1 MVKFRYF
8 SPVNGSAAPRYG
20 TGAIIGAIRT
30 KEGFVWDLAAVV
42 PIPISEIRQ
51 YLKEYKRMLKRS
63 PLGGACLIERTRAEY
78 EAYALARGFEP
89 ISDDQSETAGCNTG
103 VTTKTILKRR
113 GSAPIAVAASDPKLS
128 NGGE

>member
-20 TGAIIGAIRT
+20 TGSIIGAIRT
-30 KEGFVWDLAAVV
+30 KDGFIWDTDAVV
-42 PIPISEIRQ
+42 PIPISETRQ

-63 PLGGACLIERTRAEY
+63 PNSGACLIERSRAEY
-78 EAYALARGFEP
+78 ETYAAARGFEP
-89 ISDDQSETAGCNTG
+89 IPDDKSETAGCNTG
-103 VTTKTILKRR
+103 VTTKTILKKR